1 MHPSFWK
8 KKEEEKNVTYSV
20 SLNQFI
26 IQKKNVNSTH
36 IARAS
41 RLMYLT
47 SKRLDV
53 KLFLWGLFLLQI
65 FLISVFLAFGSLL
78 AASSSIQQDD
88 QSPGARNRSQPRSAA
103 WFDVKFVNNQSSSES
118 PSQTAAIE
126 GRQKVVGG
134 GHIRHPRFRPLQ
146 LKTVA
151 KPDDYTKYYRPIH
164 YHDGYREHT
173 HLCFIEGTHFPT
185 AKPKKKTPPTAPGRQ
200 PVGPITN
207 ETDFEAGELDV
218 VVVTEGTEDEED
230 NDMDNEVLVDGRC
243 RCRPEWHGPDCGLP
257 EVLWRAFI
265 ASRIPPRNQT
275 AAPRKVPKNVFY
287 IIDANFIS
295 VELLEI
301 QIMELLDVVSLFVLC
316 DRQLP
321 VADGVK
327 SETYTIGPHV
337 MSTDF
342 LKANLDKILLL
353 EDPTCSGRNV
363 FRKMKKFVRKSDMHV
378 EDVLLYSQTDEILNR
393 RAVNYFRWYD
403 NWPHPVRFRLKYTV
417 FGFFWQH
424 PKSTFIGG
432 AACQLS
438 TVDEAFRSDPE
449 ALLRIEKPVML
460 IGDLNHY
467 GGWYCRHCY
476 QLIDIVKY
484 LEFITLVNTNTSA
497 SIIRANQS
505 SSYLP
510 DPKKSTVMN
519 VEYIQ
524 NLIASGKYFDDKT
537 ILTKLQR
544 HVDKYYAP
552 EYVHKNSWRFD
563 NIVINLFARWEDSV
577 IDDEYFS

>member
-1 MHPSFWK
+1 
-8 KKEEEKNVTYSV
+8 
-20 SLNQFI
+20 
-26 IQKKNVNSTH
+26 
-36 IARAS
+36 
-41 RLMYLT
+41 MYLT

-78 AASSSIQQDD
+78 ASSTIQQDD
-88 QSPGARNRSQPRSAA
+88 QSSSGAAQNRSRPG
-103 WFDVKFVNNQSSSES
+103 FGVKFVNNQSSSILAS
-118 PSQTAAIE
+118 LLQTEPIE
-126 GRQKVVGG
+126 GERQKVGG
-134 GHIRHPRFRPLQ
+134 GRIRHPRFRPLQ
-146 LKTVA
+146 LKTIA
-151 KPDDYTKYYRPIH
+151 KPDDYTKYYRAIH

-173 HLCFIEGTHFPT
+173 RLCFIEGTHFP
-185 AKPKKKTPPTAPGRQ
+185 ASSRKPKRKSSPTE
-200 PVGPITN
+200 PVGHPIITN

-218 VVVTEGTEDEED
+218 VVAIAAEQDEDENEIS
-230 NDMDNEVLVDGRC
+230 NDILPDGRC

-275 AAPRKVPKNVFY
+275 ATPRRVPKNVFY
-287 IIDANFIS
+287 IIEANFIS

-327 SETYTIGPHV
+327 NETYTIGPHV
-337 MSTDF
+337 MSTEF
-342 LKANLDKILLL
+342 LKGNLDKILLL

-363 FRKMKKFVRKSDMHV
+363 FRKMKKFIRKSDMHV

-424 PKSTFIGG
+424 PASTWIGG

-449 ALLRIEKPVML
+449 GLLRIEKPVML

-484 LEFITLVNTNTSA
+484 LEFITLVNTTS
-497 SIIRANQS
+497 RANQS

-510 DPKKSTVMN
+510 DPKKGTVMN

-524 NLIASGKYFDDKT
+524 NLIASGKYFDDK
-537 ILTKLQR
+537 IVLTKLQR

-552 EYVHKNSWRFD
+552 EYVRKNSWRFD

>member
-1 MHPSFWK
+1 
-8 KKEEEKNVTYSV
+8 
-20 SLNQFI
+20 
-26 IQKKNVNSTH
+26 
-36 IARAS
+36 
-41 RLMYLT
+41 MYLT
-47 SKRLDV
+47 SKRWDV

-78 AASSSIQQDD
+78 ASSSIQQDD
-88 QSPGARNRSQPRSAA
+88 QTSAA
-103 WFDVKFVNNQSSSES
+103 LGAGLANRLQPSRFDVKFVNNQSSSEFS
-118 PSQTAAIE
+118 TQSDAIE
-126 GRQKVVGG
+126 GRPKVGV
-134 GHIRHPRFRPLQ
+134 HVRHPRFRPLQ
-146 LKTVA
+146 LKTIA
-151 KPDDYTKYYRPIH
+151 KPDDYTKYYRHIY

-173 HLCFIEGTHFPT
+173 RLCFIEGTHFPIT
-185 AKPKKKTPPTAPGRQ
+185 TKPKRKTPPTGQTRHS
-200 PVGPITN
+200 VGSITN
-207 ETDFEAGELDV
+207 ETDFDAGELDV
-218 VVVTEGTEDEED
+218 VVAAAEETEEQN
-230 NDMDNEVLVDGRC
+230 NDISNDILPDGRC
-243 RCRPEWHGPDCGLP
+243 RCRPEWHGPDCGQP

-301 QIMELLDVVSLFVLC
+301 QIMELLDVVSLFILC

-342 LKANLDKILLL
+342 LKVNQDKILLL
-353 EDPTCSGRNV
+353 EDPTCSGKNV
-363 FRKMKKFVRKSDMHV
+363 FRKMKKFIRKSDMHV
-378 EDVLLYSQTDEILNR
+378 DDVLLYSQTDEILNR

-424 PKSTFIGG
+424 PESTFIGG

-438 TVDEAFRSDPE
+438 TVDEAYRSDPE
-449 ALLRIEKPVML
+449 AILKIDKPVML

-484 LEFITLVNTNTSA
+484 LEFITLVNTTS
-497 SIIRANQS
+497 SVRTNQS

-510 DPKKSTVMN
+510 DPKKGTVMN
-519 VEYIQ
+519 VEYVQ

-537 ILTKLQR
+537 SFNKLQR

-552 EYVHKNSWRFD
+552 EYVRKNSWRFD

>member
-1 MHPSFWK
+1 
-8 KKEEEKNVTYSV
+8 
-20 SLNQFI
+20 
-26 IQKKNVNSTH
+26 
-36 IARAS
+36 
-41 RLMYLT
+41 MYLT

-78 AASSSIQQDD
+78 ASSTLQPDD
-88 QSPGARNRSQPRSAA
+88 PSAQGGQAGSVNRAPSSLSLSVGNRPTF
-103 WFDVKFVNNQSSSES
+103 WFNVKFVNNQSSSIS
-118 PSQTAAIE
+118 PEAV
-126 GRQKVVGG
+126 RQRQEVGG
-134 GHIRHPRFRPLQ
+134 GHVRHPRFRPLQ
-146 LKTVA
+146 LKTVP
-151 KPDDYTKYYRPIH
+151 KPDDYTKYYRPIY
-164 YHDGYREHT
+164 YHDGYREQT
-173 HLCFIEGTHFPT
+173 RLCFIEGTHFRV
-185 AKPKKKTPPTAPGRQ
+185 AAANKPNKKTPPT
-200 PVGPITN
+200 GPHRPAGHHITN

-218 VVVTEGTEDEED
+218 VVVATVGKTQKQPDEEEEEKEEATAAEEEEE
-230 NDMDNEVLVDGRC
+230 NDLSNDILPDGRC
-243 RCRPEWHGPDCGLP
+243 RCQPEWHGPDCGQP
-257 EVLWRAFI
+257 EVLWRAFV

-295 VELLEI
+295 VQMLEI
-301 QIMELLDVVSLFVLC
+301 QLMELLDVVSLFILC

-321 VADGVK
+321 VADGMK

-342 LKANLDKILLL
+342 LKANLNKILLL
-353 EDPTCSGRNV
+353 EDPTCSGRNI
-363 FRKMKKFVRKSDMHV
+363 FRKLKKFVRKSDMHV
-378 EDVLLYSQTDEILNR
+378 EDVLLYSRTDEILNR

-403 NWPHPVRFRLKYTV
+403 NWPQPVRFRLKYNV

-424 PKSTFIGG
+424 PESTLIGS

-438 TVDEAFRSDPE
+438 TVDEAYRSDPE
-449 ALLRIEKPVML
+449 ALLRIDKPVML

-484 LEFITLVNTNTSA
+484 LEFITLVNTTTSI
-497 SIIRANQS
+497 SSTNQS
-505 SSYLP
+505 LSSYLP
-510 DPKKSTVMN
+510 DPKKGTVMN

-537 ILTKLQR
+537 NLNKLQR

-552 EYVHKNSWRFD
+552 EYVRKNSWRFD